1 MKSKQN
7 DRNSITL
14 FDASVKWNDFEK
26 LNEIKKTIESWI
38 DNKDI
43 NKSMLYRL
51 NTFIRLAKEEKEILA
66 IKESMDI
73 EDWEC
78 LKWKALFKYS
88 LIRNVGKDFKGDQKE
103 KSIKFELQA
112 HLENNTGNF
121 SADSIN
127 YNLFFAVNEV
137 LEKLRTQVG
146 RG

>member
-103 KSIKFELQA
+103 KSIKEVEKAALWLDQYKEA
-112 HLENNTGNF
+112 MR
-121 SADSIN
+121 IPIWQII
-127 YNLFFAVNEV
+127 YNQ
-137 LEKLRTQVG
+137 R
-146 RG
+146 